1 MHHDKEKLKQLFDKY
16 SKDIYKVVFFL
27 CEDSDLTEKI
37 VSETFIIAYND
48 LKEINSDNDKEV
60 KLKLLNTATN
70 ISKNHLQ
77 GDKISSRKVIANSH
91 LNEGLL
97 YADEYEGNI
106 RSVLSNVD
114 TETKEIFIHY
124 FYDEMS
130 YSEIANKLDMNV
142 EIVKY
147 KIAGLDEMLRKQ
159 LQDYIQLVKE
169 Y

>member
-27 CEDSDLTEKI
+27 CEDTNLTEKI
-37 VSETFIIAYND
+37 VSETFITAYND
-48 LKEINSDNDKEV
+48 LKGMNIDNEKEV
-60 KLKLLNTATN
+60 KLKLLNTSTT
-70 ISKNHLQ
+70 ISKKYLHH
-77 GDKISSRKVIANSH
+77 DKISSRNVIANSH

-124 FYDEMS
+124 YYDEMS
-130 YSEIANKLDMNV
+130 YNEIAHKLDMNV

-147 KIAGLDEMLRKQ
+147 KITGLDEMLRKQ
-159 LQDYIQLVKE
+159 LQDYIQLD
-169 Y
+169 